1 MSKKVKIKVKP
12 KRVTRAERKKAK
24 FVQRANEELQLCA
37 LVGEFHKAYLEIEFG
52 CEQERFDKLN
62 ARLATLQP
70 AVEVVETVEETEVAP
85 E

>member
-1 MSKKVKIKVKP
+1 M
-12 KRVTRAERKKAK
+12 
-24 FVQRANEELQLCA
+24 QLCA

-70 AVEVVETVEETEVAP
+70 AVEVIETVEETELAS